1 MSNLTRVLLIDDE
14 RLFVESLTKV
24 LRKREMVVHAAY
36 SGSEAIAVLSAGKFD
51 VIVLDLKMPEMDG
64 LMTLKAIRDRD
75 TLTPVIILTGYI
87 VIERVTEAL
96 KMGATEV
103 LLKPCPV
110 ETLVSAIENAYERKA
125 IAEEAAERRINSP
138 R

>member
-24 LRKREMVVHAAY
+24 LRKREMMVHAAY
-36 SGSEAIAVLSAGKFD
+36 SGSEAIAVLSAEKFD

-64 LMTLKAIRDRD
+64 LMILKAIRDRD
-75 TLTPVIILTGYI
+75 TLTPVILLTGYI

-96 KMGATEV
+96 KMGVTEV

-110 ETLVSAIENAYERKA
+110 ETLVSAIENAHERKA
-125 IAEEAAERRINSP
+125 IAEEAAERIINGP
-138 R
+138 

>member
-14 RLFVESLTKV
+14 RLFVESLTKI

-36 SGSEAIAVLSAGKFD
+36 SGSEAIAVLSAEKFD
-51 VIVLDLKMPEMDG
+51 VIVLDLKMPVMDG
-64 LMTLKAIRDRD
+64 LMILKAIRDRNAP
-75 TLTPVIILTGYI
+75 TPVILLTGHI
-87 VIERVTEAL
+87 VIECVTEAL

-110 ETLVSAIENAYERKA
+110 ETLISAIENAHERKT
-125 IAEEAAERRINSP
+125 IAEEAAERIINGP
-138 R
+138 

>member
-24 LRKREMVVHAAY
+24 LRKREMAVHAAY
-36 SGSEAIAVLSAGKFD
+36 SGTEAIAVLSAEKFD
-51 VIVLDLKMPEMDG
+51 VIVLDLKMPVMDG
-64 LMTLKAIRDRD
+64 LMILKAIRDRD
-75 TLTPVIILTGYI
+75 TLTPVILLTGHI

-110 ETLVSAIENAYERKA
+110 ETLVSAIENAHERKT
-125 IAEEAAERRINSP
+125 IAEEAAERIINGP
-138 R
+138 